1 MRASGEKGF
10 TLVEVV
16 MAVAIMGMIAAGT
29 TVLISTYLDAHAY
42 ATAKSQLYREGLMA
56 MEHMI
61 DGVKRCTSLA
71 IPNNHNQTRD
81 ILAFSGTIN
90 EDNDYYFG
98 DPLFPRIDE
107 DVGRDSNDDGM
118 HGIVGIDDDGD
129 GDIDEWF
136 ASWDGGDDDED
147 AFNWWEVD
155 DDPVDG
161 IDNDDDGNIDED
173 VPADMNNDAK
183 PGIAGMDDDG
193 DTLVDEDAAGQEGIG
208 DSGDDDED
216 GLINEDNFNETIY
229 TFDSATN
236 RLLAACPYTGESS
249 VLSTHATFFE
259 AHYEA
264 PERIWISLTLTGD
277 DGETISFV
285 EAVYP
290 RNTFQKTGKR
300 VR

>member
-1 MRASGEKGF
+1 MRASGEKGL

-29 TVLISTYLDAHAY
+29 TALISSYLDANAY

-61 DGVKRCTSLA
+61 DGVKRCTFLA
-71 IPNNHNQTRD
+71 IPNAHNPTRD
-81 ILAFSGTIN
+81 ILAYSGTIN
-90 EDNDYYFG
+90 EDKDYYFG
-98 DPLFPRIDE
+98 DALFPRIDE
-107 DVGRDSNDDGM
+107 DTKADSNEDGM

-129 GDIDEWF
+129 GDIDEWH
-136 ASWDGGDDDED
+136 ASWQGGDDDED
-147 AFNWWEVD
+147 AFWDWEVNE
-155 DDPVDG
+155 DPVDG
-161 IDNDDDGNIDED
+161 IDNDGDGNIDED
-173 VPADMNNDAK
+173 VPADMNNDTK
-183 PGIAGMDDDG
+183 PGISGMDDDG
-193 DTLVDEDAAGQEGIG
+193 DTLVDENAAAQEGIG
-208 DSGDDDED
+208 DAKDDDED
-216 GLINEDNFNETIY
+216 GLIDEDNFNETIY

-236 RLLAACPYTGESS
+236 TLLASCPYTGESS
-249 VLSTHATFFE
+249 VLSTHVTFFE
-259 AHYEA
+259 AYYGA
-264 PERIWISLTLTGD
+264 PERIRISLTLTGD